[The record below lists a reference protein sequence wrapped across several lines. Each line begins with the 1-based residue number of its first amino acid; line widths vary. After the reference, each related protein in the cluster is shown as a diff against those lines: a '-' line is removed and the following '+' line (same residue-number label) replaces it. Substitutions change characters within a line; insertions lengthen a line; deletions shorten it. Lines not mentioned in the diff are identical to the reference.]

1 MKTYM
6 PAQIAHIALLN
17 TLYDDLELFKSCCN
31 FLSVVACLT
40 KCRLVWK
47 PFQYLDESDV
57 AGALAKAGQYE
68 GGSVSA
74 FLVMSL
80 KSTKS

>member
-17 TLYDDLELFKSCCN
+17 TLYDDLELFKCCN
-31 FLSVVACLT
+31 FLSVVECLT

-74 FLVMSL
+74 FLVYMSL
-80 KSTKS
+80 KSSKS